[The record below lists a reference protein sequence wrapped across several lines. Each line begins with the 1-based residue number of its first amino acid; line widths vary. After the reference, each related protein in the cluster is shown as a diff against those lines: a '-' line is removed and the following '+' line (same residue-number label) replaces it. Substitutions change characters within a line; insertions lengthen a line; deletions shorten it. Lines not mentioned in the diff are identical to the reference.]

1 VNYKIGFIVSEFL
14 PTKNIIL
21 KSLQNLNPQSLTI
34 FSIPIYSPGKKGN
47 NKLLLRIFRETN
59 LDYIFFKIFDTII
72 VRFVR
77 LIKRSRIENY
87 AKKLNIP
94 FHSLSGNITELN
106 IAIENNNID
115 ILVLSTNQIMPK
127 STLDLPNLIAIN
139 VHLAKLPEY
148 GGLFNQFWLMLN
160 DESKSF
166 ASVHKASKNL
176 DAGIVLLEDSVD
188 VIKSESL
195 MSLYLRTAE
204 VGGELLYSFLSDP
217 NTYLKVNL
225 EQEKVPHIRGLPTK
239 QDMKKFKSKS
249 LKLIKLKDFF
259 TVEIF

>member
-1 VNYKIGFIVSEFL
+1 MHYKIGFIVSEFL

-21 KSLQNLNPQSLTI
+21 KSLQNLNPQALTI
-34 FSIPIYSPGKKGN
+34 FSIPIYSPKKKGN

-59 LDYIFFKIFDTII
+59 LNYIFFKIFDTII

-94 FHSLSGNITELN
+94 FYSLSGNISELN
-106 IAIENNNID
+106 LAIKDNNID

-127 STLDLPNLIAIN
+127 STLDSPKLIAIN

-160 DESKSF
+160 DEKKSY

-188 VIKSESL
+188 VIKRESL

-204 VGGELLYSFLSDP
+204 LGGDLLHSFLSDP
-217 NTYLKVNL
+217 KAYLKVNL
-225 EQEKVPHIRGLPTK
+225 EQEKVPFIRGLPTK
-239 QDMKKFKSKS
+239 HDMKKFKSKS

-259 TVEIF
+259 SIEIF